1 MKYYLDD
8 TEFEKDYRL
17 TGLLLAT
24 KPTEKIS
31 IEFDN
36 AILKPM
42 PRKDKGKHWHNLIS
56 KANTYVCGWND
67 CIDEILG
74 ETND

>member
-1 MKYYLDD
+1 MKAILVVDIPDD
-8 TEFEKDYRL
+8 TEFDNNYRL

-42 PRKDKGKHWHNLIS
+42 PERKETGLGIDIGYNH
-56 KANTYVCGWND
+56 

-74 ETND
+74 ETE